1 MIGFE
6 SSGSFKN
13 TDSFLRR
20 CMSDDIFSPAKRLA
34 EEGVQRLKDATPKD
48 SGITAESWDYEI
60 VEEDGSTTI
69 WWKNTNLVGDWF
81 NLAVGLQYGH
91 ATGTGGWVAGYDYI
105 NPALKPIFDKM
116 ADAVWKEVNK
126 P

>member
-6 SSGSFKN
+6 SSGSFSS

-20 CMSDDIFSPAKRLA
+20 CMSGDIFSPAKKLA

-69 WWKNTNLVGDWF
+69 WWKNTNLVDDWF

-126 P
+126 A

>member
-6 SSGSFKN
+6 SSGSFSN

-20 CMSDDIFSPAKRLA
+20 CMSDDIFSPAKKLA
-34 EEGVQRLKDATPKD
+34 EEGVQRLKAATPKD
-48 SGITAESWDYEI
+48 SGITAELWDYEVI
-60 VEEDGSTTI
+60 EEGGSTTI
-69 WWKNTNLVGDWF
+69 WWKNTNVVGGF
-81 NLAVGLQYGH
+81 NVAVGLQYGH

-116 ADAVWKEVNK
+116 ADAVWKEVGK
-126 P
+126 A

>member
-6 SSGSFKN
+6 SSGSFSN

-20 CMSDDIFSPAKRLA
+20 CMSDDIFSPAKKLA

-48 SGITAESWDYEI
+48 SGITAELWDYEI

-69 WWKNTNLVGDWF
+69 WWKNTNVVNGF
-81 NLAVGLQYGH
+81 NVAVGLQYGH

-126 P
+126 A

>member
-20 CMSDDIFSPAKRLA
+20 CMSGDIFDPVTRIA
-34 EEGVQRLKDATPKD
+34 EEGVQRLASATPED
-48 SGITAESWDYEI
+48 SGLTARSWAYEI
-60 VEEDGSTTI
+60 VEEGGKYTI
-69 WWKNTNLVGDWF
+69 WFTNSNVVSGF
-81 NLAVGLQYGH
+81 NVAVGLQYGH
-91 ATGTGGWVAGYDYI
+91 GTNNGGWVGGYDYI

-116 ADAVWKEVNK
+116 GDAVWKEVAK
-126 P
+126 